1 MKANLQVNRKNATE
15 TNNHTPVNTSQIIP
29 EIMRTTWPSSPNPPF
44 SFAFRS
50 GGGRGTLL
58 WILIRCRPA
67 RRLPAR
73 HTAHSYFRCP
83 SVPIFCLLGIYY
95 FFVSHFFACA
105 HVTFSVFIFI
115 SFLFLFIYQTFA
127 WRRRNNLWHRLIS
140 TNVGWGLGAVVVRI
154 ISGIIWNMIP
164 M

>member
-1 MKANLQVNRKNATE
+1 MKANLQVKPENATE
-15 TNNHTPVNTSQIIP
+15 TNNRTPVNTSQIIP
-29 EIMRTTWPSSPNPPF
+29 EIMRTTSLSSPNPPF

-67 RRLPAR
+67 GRLPAR
-73 HTAHSYFRCP
+73 HTVHSYFRCP
-83 SVPIFCLLGIYY
+83 SIPIFCLFGIYY
-95 FFVSHFFACA
+95 FFVSHFFACV

-140 TNVGWGLGAVVVRI
+140 ANVG
-154 ISGIIWNMIP
+154 
-164 M
+164 

>member
-15 TNNHTPVNTSQIIP
+15 TNNHTPINTSQIIP
-29 EIMRTTWPSSPNPPF
+29 EIMRTTSPSPPNPPF
-44 SFAFRS
+44 SFTFRS
-50 GGGRGTLL
+50 GGGWGRRSGYSSAAGWRGVCLRGTPFTRISDALRFL
-58 WILIRCRPA
+58 
-67 RRLPAR
+67 
-73 HTAHSYFRCP
+73 S
-83 SVPIFCLLGIYY
+83 SVFLGTYY

-140 TNVGWGLGAVVVRI
+140 TNVG
-154 ISGIIWNMIP
+154 
-164 M
+164 

>member
-1 MKANLQVNRKNATE
+1 MKANLQVKRKDATE
-15 TNNHTPVNTSQIIP
+15 TNNHIPINTSQIIP
-29 EIMRTTWPSSPNPPF
+29 EIMRTTSPSSPNPPF

-67 RRLPAR
+67 GRLPAR

-83 SVPIFCLLGIYY
+83 SVPIFCLFGIYY
-95 FFVSHFFACA
+95 FFVSHFFACV

-115 SFLFLFIYQTFA
+115 SFYFFLFT
-127 WRRRNNLWHRLIS
+127 RLLP
-140 TNVGWGLGAVVVRI
+140 GEEEI
-154 ISGIIWNMIP
+154 ICGTG
-164 M
+164 

>member
-95 FFVSHFFACA
+95 FFVSHFFVSHFFACA

-140 TNVGWGLGAVVVRI
+140 TNVG
-154 ISGIIWNMIP
+154 
-164 M
+164 